1 MNMNIEYVKD
11 QYEYNIFWE
20 HTYQELIIINSA
32 ISLLGTDSKK

>member
-1 MNMNIEYVKD
+1 MNIEYVKD

-20 HTYQELIIINSA
+20 HAYQELIIINSA